1 MLEYI
6 AELPIIIVILG
17 FICTEY
23 VFFHTCKIFDTDR
36 FNYNGSAF
44 FTEVNIGIVIITVFG
59 LFVHFHGLDF
69 LMQSIT
75 DLSKT

>member
-6 AELPIIIVILG
+6 AELPIFMVIIG

-23 VFFHTCKIFDTDR
+23 AFFHACKIFDTDK

-44 FTEVNIGIVIITVFG
+44 FTEINIGIFIIAVFG
-59 LFVHFHGLDF
+59 LFVHFHCFDF
-69 LMQSIT
+69 LMRSIT
-75 DLSKT
+75 DLSRT